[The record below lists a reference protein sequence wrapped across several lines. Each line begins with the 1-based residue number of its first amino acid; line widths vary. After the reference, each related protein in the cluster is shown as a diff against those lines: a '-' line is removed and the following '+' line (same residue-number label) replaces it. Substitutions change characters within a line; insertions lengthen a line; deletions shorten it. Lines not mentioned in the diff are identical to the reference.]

1 MKRKFGECLKA
12 RKFKAQIKELAI
24 KLIVYNI
31 LKIICVIFIQ
41 ICYWWIL
48 QSRSTH
54 IYIFTCKIHPYSSDQ
69 VKKLQICHTI
79 SQGVIIVTPTEWLDT
94 ASSEEFLKYCTAL
107 PAGPVILDL
116 SNLTYISSIGLR
128 ALRQFEKGRREQGTM
143 VVIAGSRGFVN
154 SVIRMSG
161 FDQLFLMYPTAA
173 DAIQVI
179 GKPDSLH

>member
-1 MKRKFGECLKA
+1 M
-12 RKFKAQIKELAI
+12 
-24 KLIVYNI
+24 
-31 LKIICVIFIQ
+31 
-41 ICYWWIL
+41 
-48 QSRSTH
+48 
-54 IYIFTCKIHPYSSDQ
+54 
-69 VKKLQICHTI
+69 KKLQICHTI

-107 PAGPVILDL
+107 PAGPVILDF